1 MEPAYCSQIASNKTP
16 RNTPGESD
24 DRNKTS
30 VVTSSSK
37 VRSQVAL
44 KQTNLSRLRSLSVTQ
59 VSKLLTSLGMEE
71 HVDQFKRE
79 DIDGDLLA
87 DMNDA
92 CLEDLGMKKSLHRL
106 KLKKFISGE
115 KPLPSNVL

>member
-1 MEPAYCSQIASNKTP
+1 MDPGYPSLIAITEKP
-16 RNTPGESD
+16 RNTPGESEEYK
-24 DRNKTS
+24 KTS
-30 VVTSSSK
+30 GVTSNKATSEVDSK
-37 VRSQVAL
+37 QA
-44 KQTNLSRLRSLSVTQ
+44 NISRLRSLSKTQ

-92 CLEDLGMKKSLHRL
+92 CLEDVGIKKSLHRL
-106 KLKKFISGE
+106 KLKKIISGE
-115 KPLPSNVL
+115 KPLPPNIL